1 MHIALH
7 TAKIDKTLFNILT
20 IEINIIII
28 HYFTTIYDI
37 NNKFIQLGAFLVRS
51 LHSVFFY

>member
-7 TAKIDKTLFNILT
+7 TAMIDKTLFNILT
-20 IEINIIII
+20 IEIYIII

-37 NNKFIQLGAFLVRS
+37 NNKFIQLGAFLVTE
-51 LHSVFFY
+51 LNIII